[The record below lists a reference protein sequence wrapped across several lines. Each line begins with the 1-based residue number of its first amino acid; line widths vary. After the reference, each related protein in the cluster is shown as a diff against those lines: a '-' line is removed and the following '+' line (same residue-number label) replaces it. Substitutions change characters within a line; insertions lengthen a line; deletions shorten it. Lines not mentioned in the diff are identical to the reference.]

1 MLQTAQSFKLYRRQI
16 IFLIVAGLTGSV
28 EVGRC
33 QNMVNTLKHFK
44 SFVEW
49 WGDLGP
55 GIGIVEDSPEGG
67 PYVSHQGGTQIVG
80 SQPVPVQHQGQIQ
93 IAYLIY
99 TYLNFPRPRRV
110 FPPKKVEW
118 FNPVSG
124 MPTDKVPVTPAYFG
138 QKDDPSKPLKG
149 LIKLP
154 NITVETQGELRDR
167 LLALY
172 DVLFPI
178 WATNPSTLNQTGLQS
193 QAREFLKIFDQVY
206 EPPLLPYYKAL
217 GRDWLEWLRKL
228 AQ

>member
-1 MLQTAQSFKLYRRQI
+1 
-16 IFLIVAGLTGSV
+16 
-28 EVGRC
+28 
-33 QNMVNTLKHFK
+33 
-44 SFVEW
+44 
-49 WGDLGP
+49 
-55 GIGIVEDSPEGG
+55 
-67 PYVSHQGGTQIVG
+67 
-80 SQPVPVQHQGQIQ
+80 
-93 IAYLIY
+93 
-99 TYLNFPRPRRV
+99 
-110 FPPKKVEW
+110 
-118 FNPVSG
+118 

-138 QKDDPSKPLKG
+138 QKDDPDKPLKG
-149 LIKLP
+149 LIKLA